1 MPLVD
6 RADSVLI
13 IVDTQRRFVRDA
25 RNEHHER
32 AAASAVLDRLVWLAG
47 IATLLEIPTVI
58 AEEGPDRNGPT
69 EPRLLERVDLATP
82 ILVRATFGVAA
93 CPEIVD
99 AIRATQRNT
108 TVLVGFDTDVCIAQS
123 AIGLR
128 ELGFRAVVVEDATY
142 SSHELQHQRGLA
154 RMSDAGIE
162 RNYCKG
168 LALEW
173 LRTIE
178 RARQVLRAA
187 AEFGTP
193 AIGL

>member
-6 RADSVLI
+6 RGDSVLI
-13 IVDTQRRFVRDA
+13 VVDAQRRFVRGA
-25 RNEHHER
+25 RHEHHESV
-32 AAASAVLDRLVWLAG
+32 AASAAFDRLAWLAG
-47 IATLLEIPTVI
+47 IATLLEIPTI
-58 AEEGPDRNGPT
+58 ITEEGPDRNGPT
-69 EPRLLERVDLATP
+69 ESQLLERVDPATP
-82 ILVRATFGVAA
+82 IVARATFGVAA

-99 AIRATQRNT
+99 AISGTQRKT

-128 ELGFRAVVVEDATY
+128 ELGFRAVVVVDATY
-142 SSHELQHQRGLA
+142 SNHELQHQRGLA
-154 RMSDAGIE
+154 RMSDAGVE

-173 LRTIE
+173 LATIQ
-178 RARQVLRAA
+178 RAREVLRAA

-193 AIGL
+193 AVGL

>member
-13 IVDTQRRFVRDA
+13 VVDAQRRFVRGA
-25 RNEHHER
+25 RHTKEESAT
-32 AAASAVLDRLVWLAG
+32 AAAVFERLVWLAG
-47 IATLLEIPTVI
+47 IATMLEIPAVI
-58 AEEGPDRNGPT
+58 TEEGPDRNGST
-69 EPRLLERVDLATP
+69 ESRLLERLAPATP
-82 ILVRATFGVAA
+82 ILPRATFGAAA

-99 AIRATQRNT
+99 AIRVTHRNT

-142 SSHELQHQRGLA
+142 SIHELQHQRGLA
-154 RMSDAGIE
+154 RMSDAGVE

-173 LRTIE
+173 LQTVD
-178 RARQVLRAA
+178 RAREILAAA

-193 AIGL
+193 AVGL

>member
-1 MPLVD
+1 MPLVERD
-6 RADSVLI
+6 DSVLI
-13 IVDTQRRFVRDA
+13 VVDTQRRFVRGA
-25 RNEHHER
+25 RHEHHENV
-32 AAASAVLDRLVWLAG
+32 AASAVFDRLVWLAG

-58 AEEGPDRNGPT
+58 TEEGPDRNGPT
-69 EPRLLERVDLATP
+69 ESRLLERVDPATP
-82 ILVRATFGVAA
+82 IVGRATFGVAA
-93 CPEIVD
+93 CPEVVD
-99 AIRATQRNT
+99 AIHATQRNT
-108 TVLVGFDTDVCIAQS
+108 IVLVGFDTDVCIAQS

-154 RMSDAGIE
+154 RMSDAGVE

-173 LRTIE
+173 LRTVE
-178 RARQVLRAA
+178 RAREVLHAA
-187 AEFGTP
+187 AEFETP

>member
-6 RADSVLI
+6 RSDSVLI
-13 IVDTQRRFVRDA
+13 VVDAQRRFVRRA
-25 RNEHHER
+25 RHEHQER
-32 AAASAVLDRLVWLAG
+32 SAAAAVFDRLVWLAG
-47 IATLLEIPTVI
+47 IATLLEIPAVI
-58 AEEGPDRNGPT
+58 TEEGPDRNGAT
-69 EPRLLERVDLATP
+69 ESRLLERMAPGTP
-82 ILVRATFGVAA
+82 ILARATFGVAA

-99 AIRATQRNT
+99 AIRATQRST
-108 TVLVGFDTDVCIAQS
+108 AVLVGFDTDVCIAQS

-128 ELGFRAVVVEDATY
+128 ELGFRAVVVEDAIY

-154 RMSDAGIE
+154 RMSDAGVE

-178 RARQVLRAA
+178 RAREILGAA

-193 AIGL
+193 AVGL